1 MNPKTV
7 LSSGRAGLCVVLLAV
22 LGVAG
27 CASGPV
33 APEAMDRAAK
43 SQVVPPDQAAL
54 YLLRANSFYGAAVL
68 KELTVDGGSRTHLS
82 PGNYAL
88 ILVAPG
94 EHRISVV
101 GCNCPGDRPAEMT
114 LPTDPGKRYFVSIEG
129 DFTRMPGDP
138 ASKLVLMPPEEGS
151 AALKELRLVRWI
163 Q

>member
-1 MNPKTV
+1 MIPKSV
-7 LSSGRAGLCVVLLAV
+7 LSSGRAGLCFVLLAL
-22 LGVAG
+22 LGIAG
-27 CASGPV
+27 CVSGPV

-54 YLLRANSFYGAAVL
+54 YLLRSNSFYGAAIL
-68 KELTVDGGSRTHLS
+68 KEVTVDGGSRTHLG

-101 GCNCPGDRPAEMT
+101 GCNCPGDTPAVMT
-114 LPTDPGKRYFVSIEG
+114 LLTEAGKRYFVGVEG

-138 ASKLVLMPPEEGS
+138 ASKLVIVPSEEGP
-151 AALKELRLVRWI
+151 AALKDLRLVRWA